1 MRERRT
7 GRRMLPGAAAI
18 LAAAVPVLSAAPA
31 ADRAAVMEQLAA
43 LPWGG
48 PLCWLPRA
56 ALVLAGGIL

>member
-1 MRERRT
+1 
-7 GRRMLPGAAAI
+7 MLPGAAAI

-31 ADRAAVMEQLAA
+31 ADWAAVMEQLAA

-48 PLCWLPRA
+48 PLWRLLRA